1 MKLDLY
7 EINWHDLFVPAHPIE
22 TIIRGSLTYLTLFLL
37 MRFLLKRESGSI
49 GTADLL
55 MVVVIADAAQNA
67 MAGEYTSVSDG
78 IILVGT
84 LVFWNVALDWLAYRS
99 VLVRRLV
106 EPPVLPVVHE
116 GKWIRRN
123 LKRQWITTD
132 EVQSKLRQHGIED
145 LAKVRSVT
153 LEPDGNL
160 SIIRYDGKD

>member
-1 MKLDLY
+1 MNILSNLFDLTL
-7 EINWHDLFVPAHPIE
+7 HPAELIV
-22 TIIRGSLTYLTLFLL
+22 RGSLMYLGLILVFRFVLRRDVGSLAVPDILFLVL
-37 MRFLLKRESGSI
+37 
-49 GTADLL
+49 
-55 MVVVIADAAQNA
+55 VADASQNA

-106 EPPVLPVVHE
+106 EPPVLPVVLE

>member
-1 MKLDLY
+1 
-7 EINWHDLFVPAHPIE
+7 
-22 TIIRGSLTYLTLFLL
+22 
-37 MRFLLKRESGSI
+37 
-49 GTADLL
+49 
-55 MVVVIADAAQNA
+55 
-67 MAGEYTSVSDG
+67 
-78 IILVGT
+78 
-84 LVFWNVALDWLAYRS
+84 VFWNVALDWLAYRS

>member
-1 MKLDLY
+1 MNILSNLFDLSL
-7 EINWHDLFVPAHPIE
+7 HPAELIV
-22 TIIRGSLTYLTLFLL
+22 RGSLMYLGLILVFRFVLRRDVGSLAVPDILFLVL
-37 MRFLLKRESGSI
+37 
-49 GTADLL
+49 
-55 MVVVIADAAQNA
+55 VADASQNA

-106 EPPVLPVVHE
+106 EPPVLPVVLE

>member
-1 MKLDLY
+1 VNILSNLFDLTL
-7 EINWHDLFVPAHPIE
+7 HPAELIV
-22 TIIRGSLTYLTLFLL
+22 RGSLMYLGLILVFRFVLRRDVGSLAVPDILFLVL
-37 MRFLLKRESGSI
+37 
-49 GTADLL
+49 
-55 MVVVIADAAQNA
+55 VADASQNA

-106 EPPVLPVVHE
+106 EPPVLHVVHE

>member
-1 MKLDLY
+1 MNILSS
-7 EINWHDLFVPAHPIE
+7 LFELTMHPAELIV
-22 TIIRGSLTYLTLFLL
+22 RGSVMYLGLILIFRFVLRRDVGSLGVPDILFLVL
-37 MRFLLKRESGSI
+37 
-49 GTADLL
+49 
-55 MVVVIADAAQNA
+55 VADASQNA

-106 EPPVLPVVHE
+106 EPPALPVVHE

-160 SIIRYDGKD
+160 SIIRYDRKD